1 MNKLNIIKNIHK
13 VFTRNLHDRKLP
25 SVIFV
30 EPKNNKL
37 VGISSPRK
45 ADYVNNKLNRLSIDD
60 NNKLNRLSVDEINK
74 RIDNRSEYDDNK
86 FLFKD

>member
-30 EPKNNKL
+30 EPKNNNL

-45 ADYVNNKLNRLSIDD
+45 ADYNNKLNRLSIDD
-60 NNKLNRLSVDEINK
+60 NRLSVDEINK
-74 RIDNRSEYDDNK
+74 RIVNRSEYDDNK
-86 FLFKD
+86 ILFKD